1 MSKRIDRSKNIYIY
15 NIHFANF
22 LILNGGIVTGA
33 GIHKETGKVFIAFD
47 YESTREGYKKFD
59 ERNKQG

>member
-1 MSKRIDRSKNIYIY
+1 MSKKIDRKKNLYIY

-33 GIHKETGKVFIAFD
+33 GINKNTGKIFIAFD
-47 YESTREGYKKFD
+47 YDSTREGYQKFD
-59 ERNKQG
+59 QRNN